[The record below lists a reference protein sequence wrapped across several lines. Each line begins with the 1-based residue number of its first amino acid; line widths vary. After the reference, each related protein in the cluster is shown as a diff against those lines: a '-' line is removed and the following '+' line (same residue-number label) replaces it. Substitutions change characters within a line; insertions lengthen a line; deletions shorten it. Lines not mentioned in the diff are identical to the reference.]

1 MAGLDRKYVKDKK
14 IADEIK
20 AKEGRE
26 IEPELKVAKSYNVDP
41 KAIKIIPGFNV
52 RTVDPVH
59 VDNLAAAYTAG
70 RAVPPVLVAIGE
82 DGSLELVDGEHRV
95 RGAIQANMRRIQI
108 FEFEGTQEE
117 RIAMAISSSQ
127 GRNLSPVERAVGYKR
142 LRNAGWTDAEI
153 AESVGRSEGD
163 VANHILLA
171 ECGKEVMDMV
181 TAGTIKA
188 TPTINLARAI
198 GPEKVLT
205 KLNDT
210 LSQKAQDMADVETT
224 SNLAQEA
231 ADEAQA
237 AKGTKTTPATKKPA
251 SKKKAAKKPIKLKA
265 SDLQPF
271 GKKEAL
277 AVTELTV
284 QIELLALPD
293 GKKLEDVADDA
304 PVQLQMPA
312 KYYRELAGY
321 ISKYLNEK

>member
-82 DGSLELVDGEHRV
+82 DGALELVDGEHRV

-237 AKGTKTTPATKKPA
+237 AKGTKTTPAAKNLPA
-251 SKKKAAKKPIKLKA
+251 RRRLRKNLS
-265 SDLQPF
+265 S
-271 GKKEAL
+271 
-277 AVTELTV
+277 
-284 QIELLALPD
+284 
-293 GKKLEDVADDA
+293 
-304 PVQLQMPA
+304 
-312 KYYRELAGY
+312 
-321 ISKYLNEK
+321 